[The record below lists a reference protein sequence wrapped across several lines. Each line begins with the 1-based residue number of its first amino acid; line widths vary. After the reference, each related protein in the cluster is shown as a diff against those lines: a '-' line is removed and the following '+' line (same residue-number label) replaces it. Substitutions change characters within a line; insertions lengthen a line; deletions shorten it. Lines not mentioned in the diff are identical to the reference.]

1 MKRNGASLPPPS
13 RAHGNCVSESEH
25 KGRKK
30 QLALNDVN
38 EQKVAHNLLFQSL

>member
-13 RAHGNCVSESEH
+13 RAHRNCFSESKH
-25 KGRKK
+25 KGREK

-38 EQKVAHNLLFQSL
+38 EQKAAQNLLFQSL